1 MIKDVHRSGLTF
13 EILAYCLSMS
23 RFPSWFPQRKLEMS
37 FNSNVI
43 YINTST
49 SFLQWLWNRPY
60 TFCSIRLFCHP
71 LMQIQLIICIYSM
84 FTNVGNSVICT
95 SILKV
100 LLMGLLVNRV
110 VVCLVWTEG
119 DLENPSEITN
129 FYWYCNEAFF
139 FQVRTRSRS
148 LRFRSNCL
156 CSIVLRS
163 CFWSATRTIFDSRK
177 RRSCS
182 NWLSELSPW

>member
-13 EILAYCLSMS
+13 ELLAYVLSMS
-23 RFPSWFPQRKLEMS
+23 RFPFLTSPTQIRDVFQQQRDIHQHFYELS
-37 FNSNVI
+37 AVI
-43 YINTST
+43 VE
-49 SFLQWLWNRPY
+49 PA
-60 TFCSIRLFCHP
+60 IRLFCHP